1 MCMSVSDGVVFIVNS
16 VVIADSKLM
25 SNNIIVV

>member
-1 MCMSVSDGVVFIVNS
+1 MSVGDGVVFIVNS

>member
-1 MCMSVSDGVVFIVNS
+1 MSVSDGVVFIVNS